1 MKYHI
6 KNLQLN
12 LEGQKRIK
20 WAEREMPVLR
30 LIRERFSHQKPLKNT
45 KISACLH
52 VTTETANL
60 MIALKAGGA
69 DLVLCASNPLSTQ
82 DDVAA
87 SLVKHHQIPVFA
99 IHGENRATYYR
110 HIQAAI
116 AHQPQI
122 TMDDGA
128 DLVSELH
135 RENSRHY
142 SLKVWGS
149 TEETTTGVIRLKAMD
164 SQGKLRFPVIAVNDA
179 KTKHLFDNRYGTGQS
194 TIDGI
199 TRATNIL
206 WAGRIVVISGYGWC
220 GRGIAARARGMS
232 AQVIII
238 ETDPIRALEAKMD
251 GFQVMT
257 MAQAAKIGQVFIT
270 ATGNISIIRK
280 EHFANMPDG
289 AILSNAGHFNVEIDL
304 DDLSKLAS
312 TVKNIKPNIQEYKLK
327 KDGRRIYV
335 LGQGRL
341 VNLACAE
348 GHPAQVMDMSFAG
361 QALAAEFLARNYSQL
376 DKKVH
381 SLPDKL
387 DQEIAQLKLKSMD
400 IKIEKL
406 TAKQQKYLASWEAG
420 T

>member
-6 KNLQLN
+6 KNLQLYP
-12 LEGQKRIK
+12 EGQKRIK

-30 LIRERFSHQKPLKNT
+30 LIRERFANQKPLKNA

-110 HIQAAI
+110 HIKAAI
-116 AHQPQI
+116 AHKPQI

-128 DLVSELH
+128 DVVSELH
-135 RENSRHY
+135 RQ
-142 SLKVWGS
+142 KDAPTVWGS
-149 TEETTTGVIRLKAMD
+149 TEETTTGVIRLKALAD
-164 SQGKLRFPVIAVNDA
+164 QGKLRFPVIAVNDA

-194 TIDGI
+194 AIDGI

-206 WAGRIVVISGYGWC
+206 WAGRIVVICGYGWC

-251 GFQVMT
+251 GFQVMD
-257 MAQAAKIGQVFIT
+257 MMLAAKIGQVFIT

-304 DDLSKLAS
+304 DDLGGLAS
-312 TVKNIKPNIQEYKLK
+312 TVKNVKPNIQEYKLK
-327 KDGRRIYV
+327 NNRRIYV

-361 QALAAEFLARNYSQL
+361 QALAAEFLAQNYNQL
-376 DKKVH
+376 DKKVYA
-381 SLPDKL
+381 LPDKL
-387 DQEIAQLKLKSMD
+387 DQGIAQLKLKSMG
-400 IKIEKL
+400 IKIEKP

>member
-6 KNLQLN
+6 KNLRLAQ
-12 LEGQKRIK
+12 EGQKRIK
-20 WAEREMPVLR
+20 WAEQEMPVLR
-30 LIRERFSHQKPLKNT
+30 LIRGRFAHQKPLKDI

-52 VTTETANL
+52 VTSETANL

-69 DLVLCASNPLSTQ
+69 NLVLCASNPLSTQ
-82 DDVAA
+82 DNVAA
-87 SLVKHHQIPVFA
+87 SLVKHYQIPVFA
-99 IHGENRATYYR
+99 VYGENRSTYYR
-110 HIQAAI
+110 HIKAAI

-122 TMDDGA
+122 AMDDGA

-135 RENSRHY
+135 RKKQLYLNIF
-142 SLKVWGS
+142 GS
-149 TEETTTGVIRLKAMD
+149 TEETTTGVIRLKVMAD
-164 SQGKLRFPVIAVNDA
+164 QDKLRFPVIAVNDA

-194 TIDGI
+194 AIDGI

-206 WAGRIVVISGYGWC
+206 WAGRIVVVSGYGWC

-232 AQVIII
+232 AYVIIT

-251 GFQVMT
+251 GFQVTT

-270 ATGNISIIRK
+270 ATGNTSIIRK
-280 EHFANMPDG
+280 EHFVNMPDG

-304 DDLSKLAS
+304 DELSALTS
-312 TVKNIKPNIQEYKLK
+312 TVKNVKPNIQEYKLK
-327 KDGRRIYV
+327 NGRKIYV

-361 QALAAEFLARNYSQL
+361 QALAAEFLAQNHDQL

-381 SLPDKL
+381 PLPDKL
-387 DQEIAQLKLKSMD
+387 DQKIAQIKLKSMG

-406 TAKQQKYLASWEAG
+406 TPKQQKYLASWEAG